1 MEQLRFIIMI
11 IKSLLSQPRET
22 WMRLSDPNE
31 KAHDSEYSFRTY
43 YWPIMG
49 VGALMIFILFGNG
62 IMLRS
67 KMTFDDPF
75 SFEYAMK
82 GMVNFTL
89 SYFAGP
95 TLASLVI
102 GWACGKLAGMK
113 FDKNQL
119 EVFVLYNMSILM
131 LCDMFCAL
139 LPTFTFL
146 AVLKLYMLY
155 IMLEGVDNFMKI
167 ERARGFF
174 STLSALAIYFSPDV
188 IHRILAFFEK

>member
-1 MEQLRFIIMI
+1 MEQLRFIIQL
-11 IKSLLSQPRET
+11 IKGLLSLPRET

-49 VGALMIFILFGNG
+49 AGALLVFLLHGNG

-75 SFEYAMK
+75 SIEYAMK

-89 SYFAGP
+89 CYFAGP
-95 TLASLVI
+95 MLSRIVI
-102 GWACGKLAGMK
+102 SWACSRLAGMK

-119 EVFVLYNMSILM
+119 DGFVLYNMSILM

-139 LPTFTFL
+139 LPSFTFL
-146 AVLKLYMLY
+146 SMLKLYMLY
-155 IMLEGVDNFMKI
+155 VMMEGVDYFMKI
-167 ERARGFF
+167 ERARGLF
-174 STLSALAIYFSPDV
+174 STVSALAIYFSPDV

>member
-1 MEQLRFIIMI
+1 MEQLLFILQN
-11 IKSLLSQPRET
+11 IKGLLGSPRET
-22 WMRLSDPNE
+22 WLRFSDPNE
-31 KAHDSEYSFRTY
+31 KAHDSEYSFRNY

-49 VGALMIFILFGNG
+49 VGAVLIFILFGNG

-67 KMTFDDPF
+67 KMSFDDPF

-95 TLASLVI
+95 SLAYIIIS
-102 GWACGKLAGMK
+102 WAFKKMAGFS

-119 EVFVLYNMSILM
+119 EVFILYNMSILM

-139 LPTFTFL
+139 LPNFTFL
-146 AVLKLYMLY
+146 SVLKLYMLY
-155 IMLEGVDNFMKI
+155 VMLEGVDGFIKI
-167 ERARGFF
+167 EKARGFF
-174 STLSALAIYFSPDV
+174 SALAALAIFFSPV
-188 IHRILAFFEK
+188 LIGYILELFEK

>member
-1 MEQLRFIIMI
+1 MEQLRFIIQL
-11 IKSLLSQPRET
+11 IKGLLGEPRET

-49 VGALMIFILFGNG
+49 VGALLIFILFGNG

-89 SYFAGP
+89 CYFAGP
-95 TLASLVI
+95 TCARI
-102 GWACGKLAGMK
+102 IIAAACGKLAGMK

-131 LCDMFCAL
+131 MCDMFCAL
-139 LPTFTFL
+139 LPNFTFL
-146 AVLKLYMLY
+146 SVLKLYMLY
-155 IMLEGVDNFMKI
+155 VMLEGVDNFMKI
-167 ERARGFF
+167 ERARGLF
-174 STLSALAIYFSPDV
+174 STISALTIYFSPDV